1 MLNPTKILSCVL
13 KCLKGD
19 RSQKS
24 FLVWLGGISWIC
36 KSENQLGL
44 ADCQVDVH
52 RRSLHLCCHQSSS
65 VDHPKHCCWNVC
77 FVFLLLSCH
86 KCTESLSDL
95 LILTNTFW
103 QFWFFLQKWN
113 YFDNFSFYQ
122 KMSKETR
129 FGQCFDKLYNFF
141 TMLTIVYIL
150 DIFFLQLGYF
160 WKLDNSKLG
169 STQ

>member
-13 KCLKGD
+13 KSLKGD

-36 KSENQLGL
+36 KSENQLCL
-44 ADCQVDVH
+44 ADCRVVVH
-52 RRSLHLCCHQSSS
+52 RRILHLCCHQSSS

-103 QFWFFLQKWN
+103 QFWFF
-113 YFDNFSFYQ
+113 FY
-122 KMSKETR
+122 KNEII
-129 FGQCFDKLYNFF
+129 
-141 TMLTIVYIL
+141 LTIFHFIKKCQKKL
-150 DIFFLQLGYF
+150 DSDNVLTNCTTFLQCWQLFTFWTYF
-160 WKLDNSKLG
+160 FYN
-169 STQ
+169 